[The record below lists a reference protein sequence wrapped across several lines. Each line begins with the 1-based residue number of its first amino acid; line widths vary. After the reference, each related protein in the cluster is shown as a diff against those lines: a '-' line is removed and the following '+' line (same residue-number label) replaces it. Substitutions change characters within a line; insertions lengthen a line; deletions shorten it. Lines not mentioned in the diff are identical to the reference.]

1 MIEKVVTESGNECQ
15 HSSSILSDQQNN
27 KAKPVVVRKKLV
39 KKGLKKI
46 HPLHATNGKSK
57 ASSLDRLSNS
67 ICKKAKINGKLSYST
82 VQSEN
87 DCDASSSVPSLA
99 SNFSGEEL
107 DSEIVQIPGDEES
120 CSYITEEECD
130 ACDANEDTPL
140 NISSDKTE
148 VFQPALRF
156 SAFSGVPPY
165 LNFCLHDEKVVELPW
180 TIRRCLKWKLSTIT
194 PIVVRK
200 TVVNSGFRVIKEPK
214 DWIGTWGKHMKSPL
228 FTAILEHQKVNHFP
242 GTFQIGRKDRLWRN
256 MQKMVAKF
264 GNDEFGFLP
273 QTFVLPHDLRLLRK
287 QWTRTTTDVPWI
299 IKPPASARGTGIQVI
314 HEWSQLPRK
323 KPLVVQSYVKNPYL
337 INGTK
342 FDIRLYVFITSVNP
356 LRIYLFENGLVRF
369 ASLAYSTEMN
379 TLNDLY
385 VHLTNYSVNKHCE
398 GYVANE
404 DANSCQGHKWTL
416 QSLWTYF
423 LGLGVDVEAIKSSLR
438 DIVIKTLLSVA
449 PALNDMLKNNV
460 SNRYS
465 CFELFG
471 FDVLLDSD
479 LKPWL
484 LEVNISPSLHSTSS
498 LDLSVKGPLIK
509 DVLNMARFQFPN
521 NVNSLSKQHLA
532 EYISTHFKER
542 MCEASAGSDEGSQ
555 YCVNPS
561 TYNYELSEEEKKK
574 NEFYETAVQ
583 RVVAVPNGNSWTVQN
598 QSAEIEKRVDD
609 VVEESTILDNLTR
622 GDIQHLIETEDELSQ
637 SHGFTRVFPAD
648 NSERYFRFMEKTSY
662 YDFLLNEWHKKF
674 VNLRDRTLAIDY
686 LKTQLEKKQVLN

>member
-1 MIEKVVTESGNECQ
+1 MPKPRMIEKVVTDSGTECQ
-15 HSSSILSDQQNN
+15 HTTSILSDQHTN
-27 KAKPVVVRKKLV
+27 KVKPVVVKKKLV
-39 KKGLKKI
+39 KKSLRKV
-46 HPLHATNGKSK
+46 HPVHPINGKSR
-57 ASSLDRLSNS
+57 ASSYERVTNS
-67 ICKKAKINGKLSYST
+67 TCKKAKINGKLSYASI
-82 VQSEN
+82 QSEN

-99 SNFSGEEL
+99 SNFSEEL
-107 DSEIVQIPGDEES
+107 DSSESVQIAADDES

-130 ACDANEDTPL
+130 AKETEPL
-140 NISSDKTE
+140 TVSSDKAE

-180 TIRRCLKWKLSTIT
+180 IIRRCLKWKLSTIT

-228 FTAILEHQKVNHFP
+228 FTSILEHQKVNHFP

-256 MQKMVAKF
+256 MQKMVAKY

-287 QWTRTTTDVPWI
+287 HWSRRTTDVPWI

-314 HEWSQLPRK
+314 HEWNQLPRK

-342 FDIRLYVFITSVNP
+342 FDIRLYVFVTSVNP
-356 LRIYLFENGLVRF
+356 LRIYLYENGLVRF
-369 ASLAYSTEMN
+369 ASLTYSTEMN
-379 TLNDLY
+379 SLDDLY

-404 DANSCQGHKWTL
+404 DANVCQGHKWTL
-416 QSLWTYF
+416 ASLWTYF
-423 LGLGVDVEAIKSSLR
+423 HGLGVDVEAIKSSLS
-438 DIVIKTLLSVA
+438 DIVIKTLLSVT
-449 PALNDMLKNNV
+449 PVLNEMLKNNV
-460 SNRYS
+460 ANRYS

-471 FDVLLDSD
+471 FDILLDAD

-509 DVLNMARFQFPN
+509 NVLNMARYQFPN
-521 NVNSLSKQHLA
+521 NASSLSKEHLA
-532 EYISTHFKER
+532 NYISTYFKER
-542 MCEASAGSDEGSQ
+542 VCEKSSGSDEGSQ
-555 YCVNPS
+555 YCHDPS
-561 TYNYELSEEEKKK
+561 CTSFDLNEEETKKH
-574 NEFYETAVQ
+574 EFYENIVQ
-583 RVVAVPNGNSWTVQN
+583 RSVSVPSGSCWTVQN
-598 QSAEIEKRVDD
+598 QCPENGID
-609 VVEESTILDNLTR
+609 VVEDTNILDNLTR
-622 GDIQHLIETEDELSQ
+622 DDIQHLIETEDELSQ
-637 SHGFTRVFPAD
+637 SSGFTRVFPSE
-648 NSERYFRFMEKTSY
+648 NSERYFRFMEKISY
-662 YDFLLNEWHKKF
+662 YDMLLNEWQKKF
-674 VNLRDRTLAIDY
+674 GCLGDRTLAIDY
-686 LKTQLEKKQVLN
+686 LKSHHEKK